1 MKKIFLYKFR
11 NSLYSRY
18 DTQKVCF
25 YRLKSAESSW
35 NRIIPVLNRHE
46 FRGNSEKDSVCNEER
61 NLYMDKLRSK
71 IPAGIFNWLDKN
83 QVRVTAAIQLCM
95 CVFAFS
101 AAFRGDIKKAVK
113 KRKKAAKKAAKKK

>member
-1 MKKIFLYKFR
+1 
-11 NSLYSRY
+11 
-18 DTQKVCF
+18 
-25 YRLKSAESSW
+25 
-35 NRIIPVLNRHE
+35 
-46 FRGNSEKDSVCNEER
+46 
-61 NLYMDKLRSK
+61 MDKLRSK

-95 CVFAFS
+95 GVFAFS